1 MKIAVVGPF
10 PPYRGGI
17 AQFTA
22 RLHDTL
28 IECCPEHTFVPV
40 SFSRL
45 YPSFLF
51 PGTSQMEPLE
61 DQSSQEA
68 VKLIDSCNPLRWVST
83 RRFFRKH
90 SFDWIIIQWWNPFFA
105 PALLASIPKDTK
117 CAAIC
122 HNVIPHESFPFA
134 RKLSIKFFKRMNL
147 VVAHSKADLE
157 EADTLSNTNNT
168 DLLKLYHP
176 IYDQYL
182 NDHMDR
188 ESARK
193 HLGYSDSTDLVLF
206 FGLIRKYKGL
216 HDLIKAME
224 LLPDHISLLI
234 VGECYAN
241 QKELEDDIFSAR
253 LSDRIHWINEFV
265 PDSDVSLYFN
275 AADIV
280 ALPYRR
286 ATQSGVAQIALSF
299 GRVLVLTDTGGLS
312 ELVDVGRTGFLAE
325 PESPTSIAESILS
338 GFELLSD
345 PDLPERIRNKALLFS
360 WESYISRLM
369 EHLS

>member
-1 MKIAVVGPF
+1 MKIAFVGPF
-10 PPYRGGI
+10 PPFRGGI

-22 RLHDTL
+22 RLFETL
-28 IECCPEHTFVPV
+28 TECYPEHDFVPV

-51 PGTSQMEPLE
+51 PGTSQMEPPGDEQHTMANRML
-61 DQSSQEA
+61 
-68 VKLIDSCNPLRWVST
+68 DSCNPIHWLSA
-83 RRFFRKH
+83 RRFFRKS
-90 SFDWIIIQWWNPFFA
+90 SFDWIIVQWWNPFFA
-105 PALLASIPKDTK
+105 PVLLASIPKDVK
-117 CAAIC
+117 CAGIC
-122 HNVIPHESFPFA
+122 HNMIPHEGFPFA
-134 RKLSIKFFKRMNL
+134 LKLVIKFFERMNL
-147 VVAHSKADLE
+147 LVAHSKADLK
-157 EADTLSNTNNT
+157 EADTLSNDT
-168 DLLKLYHP
+168 DLLRLYHP

-182 NDHMDR
+182 NTDMDR

-193 HLGYSDSTDLVLF
+193 QLDYSDSTGLVLF
-206 FGLIRKYKGL
+206 FGLIRPYKGL

-241 QKELEDDIFSAR
+241 QKEIEDDISSAG
-253 LSDRIHWINEFV
+253 LLNRIRWINEFV

-299 GRVLVLTDTGGLS
+299 CKTLVLTDTGGLS
-312 ELVDVGRTGFLAE
+312 ELVDVGATGFLAE
-325 PESPTSIAESILS
+325 PESPTSIAESILA
-338 GFELLSD
+338 GFELISD
-345 PDLPERIRNKALLFS
+345 PDLPERIRKKALSFN
-360 WESYISRLM
+360 WKSYAVRLM